1 MNFEY
6 AVQPRAT
13 ADIEIDDP
21 YNCCLKGTNLR
32 QDEYYLY
39 VKTVMGETQIVSY
52 GPHTDVITPPFINY
66 SYSRIPFSEKKICGI
81 IDKFL
86 NSHDIF
92 QAEEVELE
100 DIKSCFENLIEKVL

>member
-13 ADIEIDDP
+13 ADIEIEDP
-21 YNCCLKGTNLR
+21 YNCCLKANNLLHE
-32 QDEYYLY
+32 EYYLY
-39 VKTVMGETQIVSY
+39 IKTVMGETQIVYY
-52 GPHTDVITPPFINY
+52 GPHTEKKPKDIGY
-66 SYSRIPFSEKKICGI
+66 SYSRIPFSEKKIQGI

-92 QAEEVELE
+92 QAEEVDLE
-100 DIKSCFENLIEKVL
+100 DIRSCFENLIDIVG